1 MTPSKH
7 QHDFFDVPGRPKG
20 YLKDLVQE
28 KTGFPRYRL
37 TLLLADGSDGKSWE
51 ELGRPQ
57 EVQAVFNQVTTD
69 MADEL
74 MHLGAVR
81 MVMVTSG
88 TKSHEDAM
96 VI

>member
-1 MTPSKH
+1 LQVTPANISTIMS
-7 QHDFFDVPGRPKG
+7 QTNEG

-37 TLLLADGSDGKSWE
+37 TLLLADGKSWE

-74 MHLGAVR
+74 MHLGSVGLVR
-81 MVMVTSG
+81 ESEICWCL
-88 TKSHEDAM
+88 KQES
-96 VI
+96 